1 MQEKKYSK
9 VHIRKN
15 NETKKVRI
23 GSNLKPEISNELIE
37 KWQSLLDLTARIINV
52 PAALIMR
59 LHEDNVEVFLRSQ
72 TNDNPY
78 YAGKKIELIYG
89 IYCETVIGKQK
100 ELSIP
105 DAGKSELW
113 KKYNPAVDLN
123 MVSYLG
129 FPVNYPD
136 GEVFGTVCVLDNKEN
151 HYNELYKNFMD
162 QIRQH
167 IETDL
172 ELLVANHELEQ
183 SNEIKTKFLSLISH
197 DARGSVSALDE
208 FVKLLIDRF
217 NKFKSNEL
225 LDKLKIIRVT
235 TNSLYETLQNLL
247 SWSKNDLLHLQ
258 AQKEQVD
265 LINVIKKILDFLKP
279 RIEYEGLSVLTEYES
294 DQMFVFADPNMLAA
308 ALRNI
313 ISNAIKFSGKS
324 EKVIVR
330 VYKNNGKSVIE
341 IEDTGVGMDENTLNN
356 LFNFSKSEDTEADEE
371 EGSRIGLMLTKEF
384 LDKNDATIKVSS
396 KKGEGTKF
404 VISL

>member
-1 MQEKKYSK
+1 M
-9 VHIRKN
+9 
-15 NETKKVRI
+15 
-23 GSNLKPEISNELIE
+23 
-37 KWQSLLDLTARIINV
+37 
-52 PAALIMR
+52 
-59 LHEDNVEVFLRSQ
+59 
-72 TNDNPY
+72 
-78 YAGKKIELIYG
+78 
-89 IYCETVIGKQK
+89 
-100 ELSIP
+100 
-105 DAGKSELW
+105 
-113 KKYNPAVDLN
+113 
-123 MVSYLG
+123 
-129 FPVNYPD
+129 
-136 GEVFGTVCVLDNKEN
+136 
-151 HYNELYKNFMD
+151 
-162 QIRQH
+162 
-167 IETDL
+167 

-217 NKFKSNEL
+217 NQFKSNEL

-265 LINVIKKILDFLKP
+265 LIGVIKKILDFLKP
-279 RIEYEGLSVLTEYES
+279 RIEYEGLSVLTEYEYH
-294 DQMFVFADPNMLAA
+294 QMFVFADPNMLAA

-313 ISNAIKFSGKS
+313 ISNAIKFSGES

-341 IEDTGVGMDENTLNN
+341 IEDTGVGMDEKNLNN

-371 EGSRIGLMLTKEF
+371 EGSRIGLLLTKEF